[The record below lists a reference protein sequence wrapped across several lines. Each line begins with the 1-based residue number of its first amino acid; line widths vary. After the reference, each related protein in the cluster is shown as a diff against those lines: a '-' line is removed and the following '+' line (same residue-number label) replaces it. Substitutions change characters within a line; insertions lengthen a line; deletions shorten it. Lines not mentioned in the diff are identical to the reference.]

1 MSISAAQAEQP
12 VRSLDKWRI
21 LRFGLSFGLLVLVL
35 TQISWTE
42 VVDVFARA
50 NLIFVPIIFATVIVE
65 RLIAS
70 YRWYILVKST
80 DPRVTYAA
88 ITRLLF
94 VTTFAGFFLPASV
107 GVEALRV
114 YGLGRSIDNV
124 PLALSSVLVERLQAL
139 AALCLLT
146 LLSLI
151 AVPPG
156 LPDQVAIVAWVGFA
170 GLSAVMFALTNGR
183 VRAFGAAVMVGARE
197 TAVKNLVVKIL
208 IQLDRYR
215 ESPWMLAWGFLVAL
229 VFQLSRI
236 VQVLFAVWALSV
248 DIHWL
253 YVLAIMP
260 VIIVITLMP
269 ISVGAGIG
277 VREASFVGLFGLV
290 GVSPAEALGMSLFVY
305 VISFGAGLPGAWL
318 WARNGLHLK

>member
-1 MSISAAQAEQP
+1 M
-12 VRSLDKWRI
+12 RSVDRWRV

-42 VVDVFARA
+42 VVDVFAGA
-50 NLIFVPIIFATVIVE
+50 NWVFVPIIFATVIVE
-65 RLIAS
+65 RMIAS

-80 DPRVTYAA
+80 DPRVTYGA

-114 YGLGRSIDNV
+114 YGLGRSIRNM

-139 AALCLLT
+139 TALCLLT
-146 LLSLI
+146 LLSLV

-156 LPDQVAIVAWVGFA
+156 LPAEVPILAWG
-170 GLSAVMFALTNGR
+170 GLAALALGMFVLTNGR
-183 VRAFGAAVMVGARE
+183 IRAFGAAVLVGLRE
-197 TAVKNLVVKIL
+197 NALKNMAVRILV
-208 IQLDRYR
+208 QLDRYR
-215 ESPWMLAWGFLVAL
+215 EAPWMLAWGFLVAL

-248 DIHWL
+248 DVHWL
-253 YVLAIMP
+253 YVLAVMP
-260 VIIVITLMP
+260 VIIVITLLP
-269 ISVGAGIG
+269 ISIGAGLG

-305 VISFGAGLPGAWL
+305 IISFGAGLPGAWL
-318 WARNGLHLK
+318 WARQGLQLK